1 MRYTKWFAS
10 IALAAG
16 LAVAGTTAASAQDW
30 RDTRHEYNRAE
41 WLRSAVARD
50 RARLTEDYRHG
61 NRWEIAR
68 DRAELE
74 HHEAELRAQYRGSSY
89 DRDHD
94 RDGAYGNGF
103 TNSYTNNPRNYR

>member
-16 LAVAGTTAASAQDW
+16 MAVAGTTAASAQDW

-50 RARLTEDYRHG
+50 RARLAEDYRHG
-61 NRWEIAR
+61 NRREIAR

-74 HHEAELRAQYRGSSY
+74 GHEAELRALGRDGRY
-89 DRDHD
+89 DR
-94 RDGAYGNGF
+94 GNGW
-103 TNSYTNNPRNYR
+103 NDAYSNGYTNNQHNHR

>member
-16 LAVAGTTAASAQDW
+16 MAVAGTTAASAQDW
-30 RDTRHEYNRAE
+30 RDARHENNGSD

-50 RARLTEDYRHG
+50 RARLAEDYRRG
-61 NRWEIAR
+61 NRRNITR

-74 HHEAELRAQYRGSSY
+74 RHEAQLRAQYRGNRDDRGDGWNGGYSS
-89 DRDHD
+89 
-94 RDGAYGNGF
+94 G
-103 TNSYTNNPRNYR
+103 YTNNLHNYR

>member
-16 LAVAGTTAASAQDW
+16 MAVAGTTAASAQDW

-41 WLRSAVARD
+41 SLRSAVVRD
-50 RARLTEDYRHG
+50 RARLAEDYRHG
-61 NRWEIAR
+61 NRWEIRR

-74 HHEAELRAQYRGSSY
+74 RHEAELRAQYRNSSY
-89 DRDHD
+89 NRGSGWN
-94 RDGAYGNGF
+94 GAYSNE
-103 TNSYTNNPRNYR
+103 YNN